1 MNKPRGQDHNCGFQ
15 PGICVM
21 SSYSKTVVLL
31 GFLPALK
38 DPTHFQLS
46 L

>member
-1 MNKPRGQDHNCGFQ
+1 MNKPRGQDHYCGFQ

-21 SSYSKTVVLL
+21 SSYSKTVILL
-31 GFLPALK
+31 DFLSALK
-38 DPTHFQLS
+38 DPTHCQLG